1 MDAYLDGW
9 QIDDFVFEPCGYS
22 MNAILGD
29 RYCTIHLTPQHG
41 YSYVSLETN
50 ANLGDIIA
58 IPLDILRPHSFDLI
72 LYQPESRGQIVDAI
86 RQHYRLQ
93 HEQRKMV
100 DCGYTVH
107 FAHWN
112 RL

>member
-1 MDAYLDGW
+1 
-9 QIDDFVFEPCGYS
+9 
-22 MNAILGD
+22 MNAIKGD

-50 ANLGDIIA
+50 VKLAHIIA
-58 IPLDILRPHSFDLI
+58 IPLAVLRPHSFDLV
-72 LYQPESRGQIVDAI
+72 LYQPESRGQIVDVI

-93 HEQRKMV
+93 HEQRKIV
-100 DCGYTVH
+100 DCGYTIH

>member
-1 MDAYLDGW
+1 
-9 QIDDFVFEPCGYS
+9 

-29 RYCTIHLTPQHG
+29 RYCTIHLTPQYG

-93 HEQRKMV
+93 HEQYRWLIV
-100 DCGYTVH
+100 ELYRPFYSGIDCKYH
-107 FAHWN
+107 PLE
-112 RL
+112 RI